1 MHIYIRFRQLLV
13 FTTAML
19 FVLLFSSCST
29 KEKMV
34 YFQSDKSIEDS
45 LFQAKTHYS
54 PVFKKDDFISVIL
67 TADDAEAVAPFNFP
81 VNEAMRMTNNG
92 YTQGNP
98 VRRGYLIDENG
109 NVSLPVIGEVHLAGK
124 TRTEAVKMLEE
135 IYNDY
140 LQNPVVNIHIENY
153 KITVLGDVNR
163 PGTYKIPNERIT
175 LLEAIGLAG
184 DLKMS
189 GVRSNVLV
197 IREHD
202 GKKKEYRVD
211 LTSKDFLASDVYYL
225 EQNDVVYIEPNNAAR
240 AQGTFWRT
248 TGTIFISLTSLVVT
262 TLSIL
267 FN

>member
-1 MHIYIRFRQLLV
+1 
-13 FTTAML
+13 ML
-19 FVLLFSSCST
+19 ILSSCAT

-34 YFQSDKSIEDS
+34 YFQPEEQDTVIK
-45 LFQAKTHYS
+45 AKTSYTL
-54 PVFKKDDFISVIL
+54 VFKKDDFISVIV
-67 TADDAEAVAPFNFP
+67 TADDAEAAAPFNFP
-81 VNEAMRMTNNG
+81 VDQTMRMTNSG

-124 TRTEAVKMLEE
+124 IRSEAVKILES
-135 IYNDY
+135 IYQDY
-140 LQNPVVNIHIENY
+140 IENPVVNIHIENY
-153 KITVLGDVNR
+153 KITVLGDVKR

-175 LLEAIGLAG
+175 ILEAIGLAG

-189 GVRSNVLV
+189 GVRTNVLV

-202 GKKKEYRVD
+202 GEKKEYRVD
-211 LTSKDFLASDVYYL
+211 LTSKNILASDVYYL

-262 TLSIL
+262 TMSIL

>member
-1 MHIYIRFRQLLV
+1 
-13 FTTAML
+13 
-19 FVLLFSSCST
+19 
-29 KEKMV
+29 MV
-34 YFQSDKSIEDS
+34 YFQPEDEDAVM
-45 LFQAKTHYS
+45 QAKTSYT
-54 PVFKKDDFISVIL
+54 PVFKKDDFISVIV
-67 TADDAEAVAPFNFP
+67 TADDAEATAPFNFP
-81 VNEAMRMTNNG
+81 IDQSMRMANSG

-124 TRTEAVKMLEE
+124 TRSGAVEMLET
-135 IYNDY
+135 IYEEY
-140 LQNPVVNIHIENY
+140 FEKPVVNMHIENY

-175 LLEAIGLAG
+175 ILEAIGLAG

-189 GVRSNVLV
+189 GVRTNVLV

-202 GKKKEYRVD
+202 GEKKEYRVD
-211 LTSKDFLASDVYYL
+211 LTSKNILASDVYYL

-267 FN
+267 FK